1 MKGAG
6 RIELICTALAALKP
20 ESLSVEDESH
30 LHAGHAGAATGRGHY
45 AVKIV
50 SKRFEGKTLIQRHR
64 MVYEALG
71 TLMQTDI
78 HAVSIQA
85 KAPAETR

>member
-1 MKGAG
+1 VKNSG
-6 RIELICTALAALKP
+6 RIEKICTALAALKP

-50 SKRFEGKTLIQRHR
+50 SKRFEGKTPIQRHR

-85 KAPAETR
+85 RTSAES